1 MATATRRADASLVL
15 LLVNVLEVSTLQARL
30 GFAVSAVLLQQL
42 SDRFS
47 QTVATRGTVIRLG
60 DGVFG
65 IIIDAVRNRGHAVLA
80 GEKLLRVA
88 DEVFAAA
95 ELSIKPQLCIGIALL
110 PLHTI
115 DPPVLLRYAQ
125 LAVAAASRE
134 FLRLQVYNE
143 AVVACVVKSWDLSD
157 AFAKALET
165 GELSV
170 YYQPKIRTADC
181 RPAGV
186 EALLR
191 WLRDG
196 LPVSTP
202 DVFVPL
208 AEEAGLIHNTTWYVL
223 SNALRCAAECGG
235 LQVAVNITPRMLHH
249 REFMDMVDTAI
260 ATWGVG
266 DNVLTLEVTE
276 GALMVDFEQASK
288 RLTKLRDSGVRIS
301 IDDFGTGYSSL
312 SYFKKIPADEL
323 KIDKSFVMRMLQD
336 SADHRL
342 VETIL
347 KLAQQFKLATV
358 AEGVEDRATYDALV
372 AMGCDY
378 AQGFLFS
385 PAIDG
390 LKLKEWLSANPKTD
404 CFLNNAT

>member
-1 MATATRRADASLVL
+1 M
-15 LLVNVLEVSTLQARL
+15 
-30 GFAVSAVLLQQL
+30 
-42 SDRFS
+42 
-47 QTVATRGTVIRLG
+47 ATRGTVIRLG
-60 DGVFG
+60 DGSFG

-143 AVVACVVKSWDLSD
+143 TAAACVVKSWDLSD

-260 ATWGVG
+260 ATWTS
-266 DNVLTLEVTE
+266 NK
-276 GALMVDFEQASK
+276 QASAS
-288 RLTKLRDSGVRIS
+288 RNCGIQVCASPSTISAPGTPRSVTLR
-301 IDDFGTGYSSL
+301 
-312 SYFKKIPADEL
+312 
-323 KIDKSFVMRMLQD
+323 KSRRT
-336 SADHRL
+336 S
-342 VETIL
+342 
-347 KLAQQFKLATV
+347 
-358 AEGVEDRATYDALV
+358 
-372 AMGCDY
+372 
-378 AQGFLFS
+378 
-385 PAIDG
+385 
-390 LKLKEWLSANPKTD
+390 
-404 CFLNNAT
+404 